1 MLARLMRLRSLALVI
16 WTTVLCLGWSAA
28 GWAAGSHLEA
38 WAYVRDATG
47 QMSLDEVQK
56 QPLTPF
62 DGYLSRFFAGDVFW
76 VRLRI
81 VPDEGRSIA
90 ASHAPALLALRAN
103 GTWGDEVTLYDP
115 SLSNAPA
122 LPLDRGNWSAVRA
135 NQAWRFSIPY
145 TAAPREVW
153 LRLHSTGPLLFGFS
167 LLSAEAANES
177 ERQEHFSAGVIFGM
191 LVAFLILSVAAV
203 WADNALLTR
212 VWMFRQLCNTG
223 VMLVNSSSLTPWL
236 TEQAAHASLLAWG
249 ANALRFVNPIAS
261 MWYCLVII
269 TLFSAPPLAQRML
282 KAHIGCSCVAALLFV
297 LGYLDVARNLLV
309 LLVLVGFVLMPV
321 AALLLPIPRPV
332 SQSRAARLQAVARW
346 LGLALM
352 LPFAWLASFPGGNV
366 FRYEPYS
373 LSVLLAIAAIASGVL
388 LVATWQR
395 LGEVRA
401 QRQADRRQA
410 ELTAQALTMERGE
423 RERQQEFMMML
434 THELKA
440 PLSTLGLVFGTPN
453 ASPQMQGHA
462 RNALE
467 AMGRVI
473 DHCAQA
479 VRLDDP
485 DVPLVPRAC
494 ALLAE
499 VRQLQDGA
507 TEPAR
512 IEIVGGADLPS
523 ILVDPRVLAV
533 IVNNLLENALRYSP
547 AGSRVV
553 LELSREAGVCQRVRV
568 RNELFNNDAP
578 DPQLLFQKYY
588 RSEAAR
594 RVSGTGLG
602 LHLSRLLARRL
613 GGELSYE
620 AGPEQAVFVLRLPE

>member
-1 MLARLMRLRSLALVI
+1 MLARLMRLRSLAFVI
-16 WTTVLCLGWSAA
+16 WTAVLCLGWSAA

-38 WAYVRDATG
+38 WAYVHDATG
-47 QMSLDEVQK
+47 QMPLDEAQK

-62 DGYLSRFFAGDVFW
+62 DVYLSRFFADGAFW

-81 VPDEGRSIA
+81 VPDEGRSSA
-90 ASHAPALLALRAN
+90 ASRAPELLALRAS
-103 GTWGDEVTLYDP
+103 GMWGDEVTLYDP
-115 SLSNAPA
+115 SLSGAPV
-122 LPLDRGNWSAVRA
+122 LPLVRNNWSTVRA
-135 NQAWRFSIPY
+135 HQTWRFSIPDS
-145 TAAPREVW
+145 TAPREVW
-153 LRLHSTGPLLFGFS
+153 LRLRSTGPLMFGFA

-191 LVAFLILSVAAV
+191 LVTFLILSVAAV

-212 VWMFRQLCNTG
+212 VWMFRQVCNTG
-223 VMLVNSSSLTPWL
+223 VMLVNSSLLSPWL
-236 TEQAAHASLLAWG
+236 TDQTSHASLLAWG
-249 ANALRFVNPIAS
+249 VDALRFVNPIAS
-261 MWYCLVII
+261 MWYCLVVI
-269 TLFSAPPLAQRML
+269 TLFSAPPLAQRAL
-282 KAHIGCSCVAALLFV
+282 KAHIGCSVFVALLFA
-297 LGYLDVARNLLV
+297 LGYLDLARNLLV
-309 LLVLVGFVLMPV
+309 LLVFIGFVLMPV
-321 AALLLPIPRPV
+321 AALFLPMPRPV
-332 SQSRAARLQAVARW
+332 SRSFWARLKAVAGW

-352 LPFAWLASFPGGNV
+352 LPFAWLASFPGSNV
-366 FRYEPYS
+366 FRHEPFS
-373 LSVLLAIAAIASGVL
+373 LSLLLAIAAIASGVL
-388 LVATWQR
+388 LVATWKR
-395 LGEVRA
+395 LGDVRA

-440 PLSTLGLVFGTPN
+440 PLSTLGLVFGSPN

-479 VRLDDP
+479 VRMDDP

-620 AGPEQAVFVLRLPE
+620 AGPKHAVFVLRLPE